1 MRRKRYLLQEPSK
14 IWELKVNVKDA
25 ENRLKKVHSSSTQE
39 IQTESK
45 ITRENLLKQDQFDAY
60 FVPKFDIFIK
70 YMKKVRKQS
79 NGKNR
84 HLRNNFING
93 IEGLD

>member
-1 MRRKRYLLQEPSK
+1 MRQKRYVLQESSK
-14 IWELKVNVKDA
+14 NWELTVKVNNA
-25 ENRLKKVHSSSTQE
+25 ENRLKKIHSSSTQE
-39 IQTESK
+39 IQAESK
-45 ITRENLLKQDQFDAY
+45 VTRENLLEQDQFDAY

-70 YMKKVRKQS
+70 YMKKVKKQR

-84 HLRNNFING
+84 QLRNDFINS